1 MQDLGIKGS
10 YTGRGDKILNEFLLP
25 VINQSI
31 YYDRVTSFYTIDS
44 LIAISQGIET
54 LYKKHGKMRL
64 IIGIHS
70 FPTEIADAILRRE
83 QFQNQVEQLNEQ
95 ISNELL
101 SITDA
106 LKQERLATIA
116 WMIEEG
122 LLEVKT
128 AALDSE
134 NGIFHPK
141 TLIFSDGTNRIVAV
155 GSSNETSYGLGDNYE
170 QLMVAKSWMDEEA
183 VRNQEEFF
191 NNLWSNVD
199 EDAIVATIT
208 DDIARIIKEGLGEK
222 YLRIKAGLISQI
234 IKTEDIIDT
243 SSKMPSN
250 FFVSGDIPAL
260 YMHQERAVIDALSRW
275 PVRVLFS
282 DEVGLGKTFEIAA
295 TMAFLIKYCGVK
307 RVIILTPK
315 SVLKQWQNE
324 LYEHFKINAWL
335 YSSGEK
341 LYRNATDEEKYI
353 GTSNPLGDKSPE
365 IILMS
370 VQYARGGGRRT
381 NIFEQEDIILPD
393 LIVVDE
399 AHSARV
405 SKSLGGGTHKTRV
418 YSMLEGISNK
428 IPHFILA
435 TATPMQKDPE
445 EYHSLLR
452 LIGLPNTW
460 QKPKRYLKSLS
471 LLTQDDAPDNTDA
484 KIAIKLLRDTVN
496 NMNPDLGTLESDER
510 IALKQAVA
518 LFEENEDEGYEFVQ
532 NNWALLKP
540 VFIKIHPAHLLTIRN
555 TRKSLAG
562 LGYKFPE
569 RNLIEESIADSD
581 DVQMFYE
588 EVDNYLT
595 VDCFATE
602 KAITPDQGKAIGFT
616 KSSYQQRLASSLYSC
631 KQSLNNRLAKLNSIR
646 EIIDSNKT
654 SSELVRILT
663 NDKSLDE
670 SDDEELFDDDV
681 DELEINQEYLNT
693 EEIKRSVNLE
703 TATLASL
710 LKKAEYLLDSK
721 KDLKIV
727 RSIEIAKKCLADN
740 DKILLFSRYTD
751 TIDALIAEFNREN
764 PQQDTRYGIYT
775 GKKSVIVDNGVE
787 NECSKN
793 DLKNEL
799 FSGRLRIVFCS
810 DAASEGL
817 NLQAARVLINVD
829 VPWTPARLEQRI
841 GRIARLGQIANS
853 VDVYNV
859 WYPNSIE
866 AIMYHRIQKRLQKT
880 NIAIGEFPDVM
891 AANIRNAIIN
901 GEDEDDNAIE
911 ELKRIRSSKEII
923 ELEKLWVPNGEKITI
938 SRNMREGLIK
948 ICDANF
954 TVTPNELGNNIKQYQ
969 MPDGRT
975 VNLTA
980 DEGAKESISLKSLP
994 WFYKNFESQS
1004 LGVTYGALSLPE
1016 YFIYDDG
1023 TNKTPI
1029 KHESVLKVINGKQL
1043 TDEDRLNSHPVMLPN
1058 NNKLNLSYSIDNS
1071 YLKAPVIWKGEKY
1084 EN

>member
-1 MQDLGIKGS
+1 MQELGIKGS

-31 YYDRVTSFYTIDS
+31 HYDRVTSFYTIDS
-44 LIAISQGIET
+44 LIAISQGIES

-83 QFQNQVEQLNEQ
+83 QFYAQIQQLNEK
-95 ISNELL
+95 ISNDII

-106 LKQERLATIA
+106 LEQECLATIA
-116 WMIEEG
+116 WMIEEN

-128 AALDSE
+128 AALD
-134 NGIFHPK
+134 NGDGIFHPK
-141 TLIFSDGTNRIVAV
+141 TLIFSDDNNNRVAAV
-155 GSSNETSYGLGDNYE
+155 GSSNETSFGLGGNYE
-170 QLMVAKSWMDEEA
+170 QIMVAKSWIDEEA
-183 VRNQEEFF
+183 VRDQEIFF
-191 NNLWSNVD
+191 NNLWNNTD
-199 EDAIVATIT
+199 EDAVVATIT
-208 DDIARIIKEGLGEK
+208 EDIAKIIKDGLGEK
-222 YLRIKAGLISQI
+222 YLKIKAGLISQI
-234 IKTEDIIDT
+234 IKTDDIIDT

-250 FFVSGDIPAL
+250 FFISGDIPAL

-282 DEVGLGKTFEIAA
+282 DEVGLGKTFEVAA
-295 TMAFLIKYCGVK
+295 TMAFLIKYCGIK

-324 LYEHFKINAWL
+324 LYEHFNINAWL

-353 GTSNPLGDKSPE
+353 GTKNPLGEKSPE

-370 VQYARGGGRRT
+370 VQYARGGGSRI
-381 NIFEQEDIILPD
+381 NVFEQEDTILPD

-418 YSMLEGISNK
+418 YSMLENISAK

-460 QKPKRYLKSLS
+460 QKPKRYIKSLS

-496 NMNPDLGTLESDER
+496 DMNPDLSVLSSNER
-510 IALKQAVA
+510 MVLKQAIA
-518 LFEENEDEGYEFVQ
+518 TFEEDEDDGYEFTQ
-532 NNWALLKP
+532 NNWKTLKL

-555 TRKSLAG
+555 TRKSLSG

-569 RNLIEESIADSD
+569 RNLIEESITDSD
-581 DVQMFYE
+581 DIQLFYE
-588 EVDNYLT
+588 EVDHYLT
-595 VDCFATE
+595 ADCFITE
-602 KAITPDQGKAIGFT
+602 KAIMPDQGKAIGFT

-631 KQSLNNRLAKLNSIR
+631 KESLNNRLVKLNSIR
-646 EIIDSNKT
+646 DIIDSNK
-654 SSELVRILT
+654 SSEELARILA
-663 NDKSLDE
+663 NDKNLED
-670 SDDEELFDDDV
+670 SDDEELYDDDV
-681 DELEINQEYLNT
+681 DEVAASQNYLDI
-693 EEIKRSVNLE
+693 EEIRRSVNLE
-703 TATLASL
+703 TATLVSL
-710 LKKAEYLLDSK
+710 LKKAEQLLENK

-727 RSIEIAKKCLADN
+727 RSIEIAKKCLENN
-740 DKILLFSRYTD
+740 DKVLLFSRYTD
-751 TIDALIAEFNREN
+751 TIDALIREFNKN
-764 PQQDTRYGIYT
+764 NTQGFRYGIYT
-775 GKKSVIVDNGVE
+775 GKKSVIINNGIE

-841 GRIARLGQIANS
+841 GRIARLGQVADS

-866 AIMYHRIQKRLQKT
+866 AIMYHRIQRRLQKT

-891 AANIRNAIIN
+891 AADIRNAIIN
-901 GEDEDDNAIE
+901 DEEEDDSAIE
-911 ELKRIRSSKEII
+911 ELKRIRNSKEII
-923 ELEKLWVPNGEKITI
+923 ELEKLWIPSGEKTI
-938 SRNMREGLIK
+938 SRNMREELME
-948 ICDANF
+948 ICDKNF
-954 TVTPNELGNNIKQYQ
+954 TRLPNSAENPIKQYQ
-969 MPDGRT
+969 MPDGKI

-980 DEGAKESISLKSLP
+980 EEGMKESISLKSLP
-994 WFYKNFESQS
+994 WFYKNFEAQS
-1004 LGVTYGALSLPE
+1004 LGVVYGALGLPE
-1016 YFIYDDG
+1016 YFIYDNG
-1023 TNKTPI
+1023 ANKVPI
-1029 KHESVLKVINGKQL
+1029 KHDCALRIINNKAISEK
-1043 TDEDRLNSHPVMLPN
+1043 DILNEYPIMLPDN
-1058 NNKLNLSYSIDNS
+1058 KKLNLSYSIDNPQINN
-1071 YLKAPVIWKGEKY
+1071 PVIWKGDKI
-1084 EN
+1084 